1 MKDLGLPITYRDGS
15 APAAAP
21 STSTVQSLP
30 SLAAVLSGASQV
42 LSDTLR
48 RPVSS
53 TSMSSST
60 LRGSSPL
67 KQELASSP
75 IKSDFKVPSR
85 SDTAFSDQGPDARIP
100 YSNSY
105 IPKPFSNSPLGPNA
119 MPFSPRSRVESSNP
133 PPSQSFYVSQIEREV
148 CAQFTW
154 IQDVSV
160 KLTKS
165 SFKTA
170 ECPSPF
176 CRISIQGRTIQII
189 VELLRFISPKC
200 SQNAMSTQNG

>member
-15 APAAAP
+15 APAVAP
-21 STSTVQSLP
+21 STSSVQSLP
-30 SLAAVLSGASQV
+30 SPAAVPSGTSHV
-42 LSDTLR
+42 LADSLR

-53 TSMSSST
+53 ISMSSST

-85 SDTAFSDQGPDARIP
+85 PDTAFSDQGPDTRIP

-105 IPKPFSNSPLGPNA
+105 IPRPFSNSPLGLNA
-119 MPFSPRSRVESSNP
+119 MHFEPRSRVESSNP
-133 PPSQSFYVSQIEREV
+133 LPSQSFYVSQIEREV
-148 CAQFTW
+148 CAESTR
-154 IQDVSV
+154 IQNDSM

-165 SFKTA
+165 SFKIA
-170 ECPSPF
+170 ECLSPF
-176 CRISIQGRTIQII
+176 CRIPVQHRTIPLL
-189 VELLRFISPKC
+189 VELLRFTSPKC
-200 SQNAMSTQNG
+200 SRNAMSSQNG